1 MFKLPCPPPLFTH
14 TQGVHLAFLTTP
26 PPFLLCH
33 TGIRAASSPGNEE
46 RRMAAFAA
54 LDAEATETC
63 QQGKNLALLI
73 DNQG

>member
-1 MFKLPCPPPLFTH
+1 
-14 TQGVHLAFLTTP
+14 
-26 PPFLLCH
+26 LCH